1 METTYYTLTA
11 REILVEGAAVEQVSG
26 GSGRRLVCVRAAGGA
41 AARKEQRGKV
51 IDLAAWQ
58 ADREELPEEPQWE
71 EETLRDEER
80 PAPRHSAASRPRRS
94 RSALG
99 LELLASLS
107 VTAVALVL
115 LVQALL

>member
-71 EETLRDEER
+71 EER
-80 PAPRHSAASRPRRS
+80 PAPRHPAAPRPRRS